1 MEPFENIEKRIKRH
15 LLGKTRSFYV
25 STIPGFEKLCTAEL
39 SEIGISAE
47 DAAVDRGGIE
57 FSGRV
62 HDCYL
67 ANLYLRTAG
76 RILMRI
82 ESFKATNFTR
92 LADKI
97 AEIPWELY
105 LHADAAVVT
114 HVTSHQSRLIHSGA
128 ISEQVNAGIA
138 RRRLAAYSGKDQP
151 VNAVQHPQQ
160 LFVRAQDDKF
170 TVSIDSS
177 GEMLHKRGLKA
188 AVGKAPIRETI
199 AAAILSFA
207 GYDPE
212 KPLIDPM
219 CGSGTFSLEGTM
231 MANHIPAGWFREF
244 AFMEWPCFKPSRWGH
259 IRREAEKKIIR
270 LEKPVIFASDKNPD
284 ACRELESVV
293 QKNNLS
299 GSVSVMQKDFFDF
312 HPSDITVPGN
322 DPQKGLVVI
331 NPPYGKRM
339 ETEAKSETMFED
351 ICRKLKTD
359 YKGWKFALIAPNKH
373 LIGRVQLKAARH
385 EILHGGLKLV
395 LLTGRI

>member
-25 STIPGFEKLCTAEL
+25 SAIPGFEKLCVAEL
-39 SEIGISAE
+39 LELGISAV

-67 ANLYLRTAG
+67 ANLLLRTAS

-105 LHADAAVVT
+105 LHADAAVET

-128 ISEQVNAGIA
+128 ISEQINSGIA
-138 RRRLAAYSGKDQP
+138 RRRVAVNQSKDKAAESGRK
-151 VNAVQHPQQ
+151 PQM

-170 TVSIDSS
+170 TVSLDSS
-177 GEMLHKRGLKA
+177 GELLHKRGLKTN
-188 AVGKAPIRETI
+188 VGKAPIRETI
-199 AAAILSFA
+199 AAGILSFA

-219 CGSGTFSLEGTM
+219 CGSGTFSLEGAM
-231 MANHIPAGWFREF
+231 MVNHIPAGWFREF
-244 AFMEWPCFKPSRWGH
+244 PFMQWPCFKTSRWGH
-259 IRREAEKKIIR
+259 IRREAEKKMIR
-270 LEKPVIFASDKNPD
+270 LEKPMVFASDQDP
-284 ACRELESVV
+284 AVCRELETTI
-293 QKNNLS
+293 KNYNLS
-299 GSVSVMQKDFFDF
+299 GSVSVMQKDFFDL
-312 HPSDITVPGN
+312 HPTEIAGIENRSE
-322 DPQKGLVVI
+322 KGLVVI

-339 ETEAKSETMFED
+339 DSKASSETLFEE

-359 YKGWKFALIAPNKH
+359 YQGWKFALIAPDKH
-373 LIGRVQLKAARH
+373 LAQRVQLKANRH

-395 LLTGRI
+395 LLVGRI